1 MHRAL
6 ERQIKKYLKD
16 QSLLSNKELQ
26 GFLNAI
32 NITYNNFDEDRQ
44 LVDRSLE
51 ISSREFRELTN
62 NLSQSKKDLEIKV
75 SDLEKT
81 RKAVINLL
89 EDIDIEKKMVEQ
101 KVLERTKELSLEKNK
116 LESVLSSIGEG
127 VLAVDKDYVTFLY
140 NKKAEEI
147 LGYSIDE
154 VINKKPSDVLRI
166 EGEEP
171 GAAILPENRPLGL
184 ALKGQVS
191 VKSFYG
197 ISKSGARVPVS
208 VVASP
213 ILNEGEIIGAIVVF
227 RDTTKERQAEQA
239 KTDFLAIASHEM
251 RTPLTII
258 KGKAERLIKK
268 ANFSD
273 DTKSKDEVIS
283 IKNNSDR
290 LLNIVN
296 DFLDVVMLEE
306 QRISLSKVSVDIKK
320 IINEVV
326 NELNIKVTE
335 KGINLNFEDDQSVDA
350 NILGD
355 PMRLKQ
361 VILNLTNN
369 AISYTSK
376 GSVIIKIFNNDDFI
390 KLSVVDTG
398 IGIPEDKQKTLFKKF
413 STVSGSFM
421 HSRDYG
427 SGLGLYICSLLL
439 GAMGGR
445 IELEKSTPNEGS
457 IFSIYLKRK

>member
-16 QSLLSNKELQ
+16 KSLLENKDLQ
-26 GFLNAI
+26 SFLNAI
-32 NITYNNFDEDRQ
+32 NITYGNFDEDRQ

-62 NLSQSKKDLEIKV
+62 NLSKSKVELEARV
-75 SDLEKT
+75 DDLEKT

-101 KVLERTKELSLEKNK
+101 KVLERTKDLSLERNK
-116 LESVLSSIGEG
+116 LQLVLSSIGEG
-127 VLAVDKDYVTFLY
+127 VIAVDNEFSIFIY
-140 NKKAEEI
+140 NKKAQEI
-147 LGYSIDE
+147 LGYDSEE
-154 VINKKPSDVLRI
+154 VLGHKPFDVLKVEGDQDGSLIPI
-166 EGEEP
+166 ET
-171 GAAILPENRPLGL
+171 RPLSM
-184 ALKGQVS
+184 ALKGQATTQ
-191 VKSFYG
+191 SFYV
-197 ISKSGARVPVS
+197 INKSGSKIPIT
-208 VVASP
+208 VVGSP
-213 ILNEGEIIGAIVVF
+213 IINESEIIGAIAVF
-227 RDTTKERQAEQA
+227 RDTTKERQTEQA

-268 ANFSD
+268 TDFGAD
-273 DTKSKDEVIS
+273 QKSKEEVIS

-306 QRISLSKVSVDIKK
+306 QRISLSKVSVDIKN

-350 NILGD
+350 NISGD

-376 GSVIIKIFNNDDFI
+376 GSVTIKIFNNDDFI

-398 IGIPEDKQKTLFKKF
+398 IGIPEDKQQSLFKKF

-421 HSRDYG
+421 HSKDYG

-445 IELEKSTPNEGS
+445 IELEKSIPNEGS

>member
-16 QSLLSNKELQ
+16 QSLLENKDLQ
-26 GFLNAI
+26 SFLNAI
-32 NITYNNFDEDRQ
+32 NITYGNFDEDRQ

-62 NLSQSKKDLEIKV
+62 SLSQSKIDLEVKV
-75 SDLEKT
+75 NDLEKT

-89 EDIDIEKKMVEQ
+89 EDIDIEKKMVEE
-101 KVLERTKELSLEKNK
+101 KVRDRTSELAIEKNK
-116 LESVLSSIGEG
+116 LQSVLTSIGEG
-127 VLAVDKDYVTFLY
+127 VLAVDRDYMTFLY

-147 LGYSIDE
+147 WGYSIDE
-154 VINKKPSDVLRI
+154 VINKKPFDVLRI
-166 EGEEP
+166 EGEP
-171 GAAILPENRPLGL
+171 GVAILPENRPLAI

-191 VKSFYG
+191 VQSFYG
-197 ISKSGARVPVS
+197 ISKSGVRVPIS

-268 ANFSD
+268 TDFGAD
-273 DTKSKDEVIS
+273 QKSKDEVIS

-306 QRISLSKVSVDIKK
+306 QRINLSKVSTDIKK

-398 IGIPEDKQKTLFKKF
+398 IGIPEDKQQSLFKKF

-421 HSRDYG
+421 HSKDYG

-457 IFSIYLKRK
+457 IFSIYLKR